1 MYRKELVDLLQN
13 NPMGLHELAQLLG
26 MPIKTLEDDL
36 QHLIK
41 SLKHS
46 EYELVISPA
55 VCRKCGFHF
64 DKHKMHKPGKCP
76 QCHGTWIQEP
86 LLEVKT
92 K

>member
-1 MYRKELVDLLQN
+1 MYRKDLVDLLKD

-26 MPIKTLEDDL
+26 MPIKTLEEDL

-46 EYELVISPA
+46 GYELEISPA
-55 VCRKCGFHF
+55 VCRKCGFQF
-64 DKHKMHKPGKCP
+64 DKHKLHKPGKCP
-76 QCHGTWIQEP
+76 LCHGSWIQEP
-86 LLEVKT
+86 LFAIKA